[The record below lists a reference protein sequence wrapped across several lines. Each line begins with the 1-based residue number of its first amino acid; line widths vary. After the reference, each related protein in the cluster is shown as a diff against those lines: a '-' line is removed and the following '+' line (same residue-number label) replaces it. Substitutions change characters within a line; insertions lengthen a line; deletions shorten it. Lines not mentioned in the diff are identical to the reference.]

1 MAGINRKVFNLVRTR
16 NRFRNWFAEG
26 LGLGDEVVGQF
37 LQQQVDDL
45 GGVPRVDDPLPFPD
59 LIPDLLGRQVP
70 EGAGLVLAQDLVLLF
85 DGLLVVVAD
94 VNGAVRRNDVAWNV
108 TTGAMTAAI
117 TQALSVL
124 YWLGSKFNGRR

>member
-1 MAGINRKVFNLVRTR
+1 MTQKWLSDLSDDRRKHF
-16 NRFRNWFAEG
+16 FHS
-26 LGLGDEVVGQF
+26 
-37 LQQQVDDL
+37 QQQIDDL